1 MRHGKK
7 FNHLTRK
14 RGHRKAMLANM
25 ASSLIKHK
33 KINTTVAKAKA
44 LRIYVEPLITKSKSD
59 TTHSRRIVF
68 RYLRDK
74 YAVAEL
80 FREVTPKVADRPGG
94 YTRILKTGNRL
105 GDNAEMCLMELVDF
119 NETMLAEPKTK
130 KTKTRARRG
139 GKKKTSVVSG
149 DEKSVVSKAKTAESN
164 IESTKEKD
172 TKEIGG
178 AEIKQSEE
186 TQPSKKIK
194 EEQVKAEK
202 GKDQL
207 QAKEKEQSADKIEKE
222 TETTTKDKKSN
233 SD

>member
-25 ASSLIKHK
+25 ASSLIMHK
-33 KINTTVAKAKA
+33 RINTTVTKAKA
-44 LRIYVEPLITKSKSD
+44 LRVYVEPLITKSKSD
-59 TTHSRRIVF
+59 TTHSRRMVF

-80 FREVTPKVADRPGG
+80 FREVTPKIADRPGG

-119 NETMLAEPKTK
+119 NETMHADPKTK

-139 GKKKTSVVSG
+139 GKKKTPVASG
-149 DEKSVVSKAKTAESN
+149 TEPAESN
-164 IESTKEKD
+164 IESAKVKD
-172 TKEIGG
+172 TKEIKDI
-178 AEIKQSEE
+178 EIKKSEE
-186 TQPSKKIK
+186 TQSSKKIK
-194 EEQVKAEK
+194 EEQGKAEK
-202 GKDQL
+202 DKL
-207 QAKEKEQSADKIEKE
+207 QAKGKESSADKTEKE
-222 TETTTKDKKSN
+222 TKKEIETTTKDKKSN